1 MSRAQVVRPAGAG
14 HETLYVLLTSLLIVA
29 LAATVVSLR
38 GERVDEVAIASHQL
52 DARRDLNAAEQG
64 IYTDLRVAFDEI
76 QMQREESALT
86 PSVQALADE
95 GFPPFVADA
104 SSASRGS
111 HQWQWLDLG
120 AYLGQSADSQV
131 AGSFLLIVPQASEGQ
146 ADVWLRREGV
156 SAVPTALDAGSLI
169 TAGWQQIATH
179 YDAGVTRQ
187 HRH

>member
-14 HETLYVLLTSLLIVA
+14 HETLYVLLVSLLIVL

-38 GERVDEVAIASHQL
+38 GEREDEVAIAAHQL

-76 QMQREESALT
+76 QLLREESTVT
-86 PSVQALADE
+86 PSIQTLAEE
-95 GFPPFVADA
+95 GFPPFVTDA
-104 SSASRGS
+104 SSVSRGR
-111 HQWQWLDLG
+111 HQWQWLEAG
-120 AYLGQSADSQV
+120 AYLGQSGDSQV
-131 AGSFLLIVPQASEGQ
+131 AGSFLLVLPADSDGE
-146 ADVWLRREGV
+146 ADVWLRRD
-156 SAVPTALDAGSLI
+156 SASPVPVALTADALI
-169 TAGWQQIATH
+169 ATGWQQIATH